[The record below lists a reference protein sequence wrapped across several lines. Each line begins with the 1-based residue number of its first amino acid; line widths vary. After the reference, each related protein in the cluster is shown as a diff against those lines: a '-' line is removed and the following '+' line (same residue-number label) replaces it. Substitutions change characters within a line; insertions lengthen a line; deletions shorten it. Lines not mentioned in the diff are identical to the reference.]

1 MTAMYSAQVRT
12 VGESMARSMTDVHA
26 FKIFMDEPE
35 SLGGKNAAPSPLD
48 FILAAHAGCLNY
60 MTHFIA
66 NEMGIEI
73 EGTEIALGGSLDPA
87 KFAGTN
93 RDVRAGYQSIDAEI
107 QVRSSAS
114 PEQLAALLAE
124 VQARC
129 PVSDNIANPTPVN
142 LSMSAM
148 D

>member
-1 MTAMYSAQVRT
+1 
-12 VGESMARSMTDVHA
+12 
-26 FKIFMDEPE
+26 
-35 SLGGKNAAPSPLD
+35 
-48 FILAAHAGCLNY
+48 

-73 EGTEIALGGSLDPA
+73 EGTEITLGGSLDPA
-87 KFAGTN
+87 KFAGTDRN
-93 RDVRAGYQSIDAEI
+93 VRAGYQSIDAEI

-114 PEQLAALLAE
+114 PERLAALLAE

-129 PVSDNIANPTPVN
+129 PVSDNIANATPVN
-142 LSMSAM
+142 LSISAM